1 MIVNFGDKERSTNQ
15 FVKKKKT
22 ADVFRAADWLCSLV
36 EIRSN
41 TWFGLVSTHQVD
53 SKNQ

>member
-1 MIVNFGDKERSTNQ
+1 MIVNFGDKERST
-15 FVKKKKT
+15 KKT

-41 TWFGLVSTHQVD
+41 TWFGLVSTHQGD